1 LKQPADSHADA
12 GKKDETSVSPM
23 PREQDGS
30 MQSYGDQREQ
40 QASQKCT
47 KKDDLT
53 ASQLDEIRNDAIG
66 TE

>member
-1 LKQPADSHADA
+1 MYQ
-12 GKKDETSVSPM
+12 KDTRIPM

-47 KKDDLT
+47 KKNDLT
-53 ASQLDEIRNDAIG
+53 AFQINGIGNDAIG